1 MSEVQYSG
9 ILIYAQLTR
18 ELYIHTVF
26 FELLDKAKELS
37 QKLGSVDV
45 NAVIFTT
52 PGLIDE
58 YKESF
63 RNKGVNKVY
72 YFEDERLKDY
82 STEYYSKLLVDL
94 AGVIKPEILLIGAT
108 NQGRDLAPRVAS
120 ALHTGL
126 TADCIELDINEKGKL
141 AATRPT
147 FGGQLMATI
156 LCKTYPQMATVR
168 PNVFKINLNDNFFE
182 TEFVS
187 CPVNLEGM
195 EPHVKLLEFKRTV
208 DSVINDL
215 DSAEIIV
222 TGGKGLKNDKGFE
235 LLRRFASSIGASVG
249 ATRGAVEMGLASSS
263 IQVGQTGKT
272 VHPKVYIACGVSG
285 AIQHT
290 VGMEGSD
297 YIIAINNDEYAP
309 IFDIADCGIVGD
321 VFEILP
327 EFMKII
333 KNAGGKD
340 TPDINII

>member
-1 MSEVQYSG
+1 MMSYKEYSG

-18 ELYIHTVF
+18 EKYVHTVF

-37 QKLGSVDV
+37 QKLGGVDV

-52 PGLIDE
+52 TGLIEE

-63 RNKGVNKVY
+63 KNKGVNKVY
-72 YFEDERLKDY
+72 YFEDERLEEY
-82 STEYYSKLLVDL
+82 STEYYTKLVVDL
-94 AGVIKPEILLIGAT
+94 VSVIKPEILLLGAT

-120 ALHTGL
+120 SLATGL
-126 TADCIELDINEKGKL
+126 TADCIDLDINEKGQL

-168 PNVFKINLNDNFFE
+168 PNVFKINLEDDFFD
-182 TEFVS
+182 TEFIS

-195 EPHVKLLEFKRTV
+195 KKHVEIIEFKKTV
-208 DSVINDL
+208 DTIINDL
-215 DSAEIIV
+215 DSAEVIV
-222 TGGKGLKNDKGFE
+222 TGGKGLKNEKGFE
-235 LLRRFASSIGASVG
+235 LLRRFASSIGAAVG
-249 ATRGAVEMGLASSS
+249 ATRGAVEMGLAPSA

-290 VGMEGSD
+290 VGMESSE
-297 YIIAINNDEYAP
+297 YIIAINNDENAP

-321 VFEILP
+321 LFEILP
-327 EFMKII
+327 EFI
-333 KNAGGKD
+333 NANRKG
-340 TPDINII
+340 

>member
-1 MSEVQYSG
+1 MPNSENSG

-18 ELYIHTVF
+18 EKYIHTVF
-26 FELLDKAKELS
+26 YELLDKAKELAK
-37 QKLGSVDV
+37 KLGGVDV
-45 NAVIFTT
+45 CAVIFTT

-63 RNKGVNKVY
+63 KNKGVNKVY

-82 STEYYSKLLVDL
+82 STEYYSKLMVDL
-94 AGVIKPEILLIGAT
+94 VGVIKPEILLIGAT
-108 NQGRDLAPRVAS
+108 NQGRDLAPRVSS

-126 TADCIELDINEKGKL
+126 TADCTGLDINEKGQL

-168 PNVFKINLNDNFFE
+168 PNVFKIDQSGNFYE
-182 TEFVS
+182 TEFIS
-187 CPVNLEGM
+187 CPVNIEGM
-195 EPHVKLLEFKRTV
+195 KKHVELLEFKKTV

-215 DSAEIIV
+215 DSAEVIV
-222 TGGKGLKNDKGFE
+222 TGGKGLKNEQGFE
-235 LLRRFASSIGASVG
+235 LLRRFANSIGATVG
-249 ATRGAVEMGLASSS
+249 ATRGAVEMGLAPSC

-297 YIIAINNDEYAP
+297 YIIAINSDENAP
-309 IFDIADCGIVGD
+309 IFEIADCGIVGD

-327 EFMKII
+327 HFI
-333 KNAGGKD
+333 KK
-340 TPDINII
+340 